1 MNSFEIRNGIRH
13 LSKKDAVLQSI
24 IKNAPVCNLK
34 EGRNYFKAL
43 LRAIIGQQ
51 LSLSAA
57 ASINRRFL
65 DFFENK
71 PVPEKI
77 LKTDDFLLRK
87 IGLSNSK
94 TKYIKDFSSRLINK
108 EISLRGISKKSD
120 EKIIEEL
127 VQVKGIGIWTVQ
139 MFLIFTLGRQNVL
152 PLGDLGLKRA
162 IMQNYKLTEL
172 PGEVEIKKLAV
183 ENNWEP
189 YCSIASW
196 YFWKS
201 LEL

>member
-13 LSKKDAVLQSI
+13 LSKKDAVLRSI

-43 LRAIIGQQ
+43 LKAIIGQQ

-57 ASINRRFL
+57 TSINRRFL

-127 VQVKGIGIWTVQ
+127 VKVKGIGIWTVQ

-196 YFWKS
+196 YLWKS

>member
-1 MNSFEIRNGIRH
+1 M
-13 LSKKDAVLQSI
+13 
-24 IKNAPVCNLK
+24 
-34 EGRNYFKAL
+34 
-43 LRAIIGQQ
+43 
-51 LSLSAA
+51 
-57 ASINRRFL
+57 
-65 DFFENK
+65 
-71 PVPEKI
+71 
-77 LKTDDFLLRK
+77 LRK

-196 YFWKS
+196 YLWKS